1 MALEDEVGVLVKD
14 GHLHHGYGQQDAG
27 VNVWPA
33 KLANSARP
41 NTMFQ
46 PVGVL
51 KVAGYWLLKV
61 SY

>member
-1 MALEDEVGVLVKD
+1 VGVLVGD
-14 GHLHHGYGQQDAG
+14 VHLHHGYGQQDAG
-27 VNVWPA
+27 VNVRPA

-51 KVAGYWLLKV
+51 EVAGYWLLKA